1 MKQKIT
7 GQFHSAPPRVDLSN
21 YFLNLRT
28 HCLLPKMACIATE
41 RSDIGDR
48 SHRAEV
54 GDRRLAFGLV
64 RPAAHVCLR
73 GESPLI
79 ARSGEDLATRQ
90 SQGGNKL
97 MKEADSK
104 ASARRTGI

>member
-1 MKQKIT
+1 MKQKTT

-54 GDRRLAFGLV
+54 GDRRLAFGL
-64 RPAAHVCLR
+64 RIFLR
-73 GESPLI
+73 NVAFNGKFVLSSYEYVVPVHPI
-79 ARSGEDLATRQ
+79 R
-90 SQGGNKL
+90 
-97 MKEADSK
+97 
-104 ASARRTGI
+104 

>member
-1 MKQKIT
+1 MTQ
-7 GQFHSAPPRVDLSN
+7 PVL
-21 YFLNLRT
+21 
-28 HCLLPKMACIATE
+28 
-41 RSDIGDR
+41 
-48 SHRAEV
+48 
-54 GDRRLAFGLV
+54 LV
-64 RPAAHVCLR
+64 RPAAHVCLC

-90 SQGGNKL
+90 NQGGNKL